1 MFATSEY
8 QEGRQFSCTV
18 RMKDSHITTGIT
30 GAATGGGEGSGGGG
44 GACSV
49 GSANNKSNSLQIN
62 GNTNEIFS
70 KPVSQS

>member
-18 RMKDSHITTGIT
+18 RMKYSHITTGIT
-30 GAATGGGEGSGGGG
+30 GAANGGGEGSGGG

-62 GNTNEIFS
+62 GNTN
-70 KPVSQS
+70 